1 MTEVDPKADPDSP
14 STNPAHVIEHAAIA
28 IEHRVEAAR
37 QGALE
42 ITPLVSVARRL
53 PWWGHVR
60 RFWPFLLIAIVAL
73 AFIAS
78 GAWRQLRLDALA
90 QNFQALQSWSSAH
103 PLLARLSLVLMI
115 AGIIAIGMPGAVVL
129 VVAGGM
135 FFGSLPAAAYSLL
148 GDGLGASL
156 LFLAARRAMDDGDG
170 SPSSALVARLR
181 QGYAEHPISYAL
193 FLRLVPVFPFGAV
206 SVALT
211 WLGASYRLFIATSML
226 GILPSLLVYAAL
238 GAGLADAIA
247 HHESIGT
254 AALGQPKFLLPLIA
268 LGLLSLVPVLFGL
281 RRTPRVPR

>member
-1 MTEVDPKADPDSP
+1 MIDADPKTDAEPKS
-14 STNPAHVIEHAAIA
+14 SGAAHAIEHAAEA
-28 IEHRVEAAR
+28 IEQRVEAAR
-37 QGALE
+37 LGALE
-42 ITPLVSVARRL
+42 ISPLVSVARQL

-60 RFWPFLLIAIVAL
+60 RFWPFLLIAGVAV

-78 GAWRQLRLDALA
+78 GAWRQLHLDVLA
-90 QNFQALQSWSSAH
+90 QNFQTLQSWSSGH

-115 AGIIAIGMPGAVVL
+115 AVIIAIGMPGAVVL

-135 FFGSLPAAAYSLL
+135 LFGSLQAAAYSVL

-156 LFLAARRAMDDGDG
+156 LFLAARRAMDDGDD

-181 QGYAEHPISYAL
+181 QGYAEHPISYAM

-211 WLGASYRLFIATSML
+211 WLGASYRLFLTTSML
-226 GILPSLLVYAAL
+226 GVLPALLVYAAL

-254 AALGQPKFLLPLIA
+254 ATLSQPKFLLPLIA
-268 LGLLSLVPVLFGL
+268 LALLSLVPVLFGL